1 MDEQQQIYE
10 ELCISIVESEQI
22 TKSIIKQILH
32 QSTSIIINKHINSIL
47 PLLGYNW
54 FREQVIVLMDKYNLR
69 NDEFEENVIE
79 DSEPIAVNTE
89 HWRRCQ
95 GQVKQ
100 VTSRENSNS
109 PVFQRRDTKRM
120 SKLMTIKTSRQSECF
135 NSQLIKMGEL
145 EEEQEFDPNIESI
158 RQAKLRQISI
168 QQQKQQND
176 KIKILEVQE
185 QVKQLKRL
193 NVDSKSKYTFDYEGK
208 VVVQKPPDIDK
219 YPKSFQNISEKRT
232 LVEIRD
238 LIPNHKMQSELIQL
252 ASKNNQNIG
261 QNNQFVIKTS
271 VPQIDLIIMKEG
283 VTFYD
288 GKQEKK
294 KDRVFPLMDI
304 KDPVQLQQ
312 TLQKQNVQMT
322 KIEYQQ
328 ITSTS
333 QTNNNTFQNKTM
345 SLSSLQQ
352 QQNQFTNRSQ
362 QQTDN
367 LLNMNDSIISQR
379 IPKNLTTMNH
389 SISSS
394 ILQRLNGSISILS
407 EQQLEELIVPQ
418 PEKNEKNKD
427 QKEHP
432 LFLKKKKTEIEIIP
446 SKSVPSLTFELP
458 QIPPNILSNTLSK
471 LPKTFES
478 QGSFPKLISKFP
490 RQRISKQAIQL
501 KIEI

>member
-1 MDEQQQIYE
+1 MEEQVQCYE
-10 ELCISIVESEQI
+10 DLCISIVESQTI
-22 TKSIIKQILH
+22 TKSIIKQIIH
-32 QSTSIIINKHINSIL
+32 ESSSIIVNKHINSIL

-54 FREQVIVLMDKYNLR
+54 FREQVIVLMDEYNLR
-69 NDEFEENVIE
+69 NDDFEENVIE

-100 VTSRENSNS
+100 VTSRENSKS
-109 PVFQRRDTKRM
+109 PVIRRSDTKRM
-120 SKLMTIKTSRQSECF
+120 SKLVTMKTSRQSECF

-168 QQQKQQND
+168 QQQKEQND

-208 VVVQKPPDIDK
+208 VVVQKPPDIDR
-219 YPKSFQNISEKRT
+219 YPKSFQNISEKRS
-232 LVEIRD
+232 LVEVRD

-252 ASKNNQNIG
+252 TSKNNQNIG
-261 QNNQFVIKTS
+261 QNNQFAIKTS

-283 VTFYD
+283 VTFND

-294 KDRVFPLMDI
+294 KDRLLPLMDI
-304 KDPVQLQQ
+304 KDPIQLQQ

-333 QTNNNTFQNKTM
+333 SNNNTFQNKTM
-345 SLSSLQQ
+345 SLSSYQQQQ
-352 QQNQFTNRSQ
+352 QQNQYTNRSQ
-362 QQTDN
+362 QQNDN
-367 LLNMNDSIISQR
+367 LLNMNDSLLSQR
-379 IPKNLTTMNH
+379 VPKHLTTMNH

-394 ILQRLNGSISILS
+394 ILQKLNGSISILS
-407 EQQLEELIVPQ
+407 EQQIEELLVPQ
-418 PEKNEKNKD
+418 TEGNKD
-427 QKEHP
+427 SKEHP
-432 LFLKKKKTEIEIIP
+432 LFLKRKKTESEVKP
-446 SKSVPSLTFELP
+446 SKSVPTLTFELP

-471 LPKTFES
+471 LPKTFQS
-478 QGSFPKLISKFP
+478 QGTFPKLIPKFP

-501 KIEI
+501 KIES

>member
-1 MDEQQQIYE
+1 MEEQQQIYE
-10 ELCISIVESEQI
+10 ELCISIVESEHI
-22 TKSIIKQILH
+22 TKSIMKQILH
-32 QSTSIIINKHINSIL
+32 QSSSIIINKHINSIL

-69 NDEFEENVIE
+69 NDDFEENVIE

-109 PVFQRRDTKRM
+109 PIIKRSDTKRM

-168 QQQKQQND
+168 QQQKEQND

-208 VVVQKPPDIDK
+208 VVVQKPPDIEK
-219 YPKSFQNISEKRT
+219 YPKSFQNISEKRN
-232 LVEIRD
+232 LVEVRD

-252 ASKNNQNIG
+252 TSKTNQNIG
-261 QNNQFVIKTS
+261 TNNQFAIKTS

-294 KDRVFPLMDI
+294 KDRVLPLMDI

-312 TLQKQNVQMT
+312 TLQKQNVQMS
-322 KIEYQQ
+322 KLEYQL

-333 QTNNNTFQNKTM
+333 SNNNTFQNKTM
-345 SLSSLQQ
+345 SLSNYQQQ
-352 QQNQFTNRSQ
+352 QQNQLTNRSQ
-362 QQTDN
+362 QQNDN
-367 LLNMNDSIISQR
+367 LLNMNDSLLSQR
-379 IPKNLTTMNH
+379 VPKNITTMNH

-394 ILQRLNGSISILS
+394 ILQKLNGSISILS
-407 EQQLEELIVPQ
+407 EQQLEELIIPQ
-418 PEKNEKNKD
+418 TEGNRD
-427 QKEHP
+427 QKDHP
-432 LFLKKKKTEIEIIP
+432 LFLKKKKTEIEVKP
-446 SKSVPSLTFELP
+446 SKSVPTLTFELP
-458 QIPPNILSNTLSK
+458 QIPSNILSNTLSK
-471 LPKTFES
+471 LPKTFSS
-478 QGSFPKLISKFP
+478 QGTFPKLIPKFP

-501 KIEI
+501 KIET